1 MEFLL
6 ENITVYYDERL
17 DGGGTVFGVNA
28 LKSEKIKS
36 FFKSGEVMEMCSG
49 PGFMGFYL
57 NNINLCEN
65 LYLVDINEENK
76 NNILTTI
83 NKNNLNNIS
92 YIQSN
97 CFDNVTEKLKNN
109 LDMIVSNPPH
119 FKTQRPDG
127 YKSDTQKL
135 ISLDEDM
142 MFHIKFF
149 KQSLQFIKED
159 GIIILVEN
167 SEGVTELDIRNIT
180 KNEFNVLYV
189 EYDKY
194 GWKGKSNFYT
204 IILQK
209 INNG

>member
-1 MEFLL
+1 
-6 ENITVYYDERL
+6 
-17 DGGGTVFGVNA
+17 
-28 LKSEKIKS
+28 
-36 FFKSGEVMEMCSG
+36 MEMCSG

-57 NNINLCEN
+57 NNINLCKN

-97 CFDNVTEKLKNN
+97 CFDNVTEKLENN
-109 LDMIVSNPPH
+109 LDMIISNPPH
-119 FKTQRPDG
+119 FKTQRVGG
-127 YKSDTQKL
+127 YKSDVQKL
-135 ISLDEDM
+135 ISLDENM
-142 MFHIKFF
+142 IFHKKFF
-149 KQSLQFIKED
+149 KQSIKFLKDD

-167 SEGVTELDIRNIT
+167 CDGVTESDIRNIT
-180 KNEFNVLYV
+180 KNDFSVLFV

-194 GWKGKSNFYT
+194 GWKGESNFYT

-209 INNG
+209 NINNK